1 VVDVG
6 AEEVVDLEDE
16 MEEAEEDQTG
26 MWWNMLVVETR

>member
-1 VVDVG
+1 MVEIEVVDVG

-26 MWWNMLVVETR
+26 M